1 MALDITR
8 LSGGNTPADGSDP
21 RTFPA
26 IWNATSDALEALDL
40 DDLTGVSI
48 TTPAAGEKLVYDG
61 TNWVN
66 LEGYVYVDTVYFT
79 SSGTFTKADYPWLRA
94 IRVKCQGAGGGGAGV
109 LSNPGQQAIGRSG
122 GGGGYAESFI
132 TDIASLDASVTVTRG
147 AGGAG
152 GTSAPTDGSA
162 GGTSSF
168 GALVSASGG
177 GAGVFSLS
185 NTLSVLAGVQ
195 GGATNTGDLTI
206 DGGPSGS
213 GIVISGSLGLT
224 GFGGDSVLGAGG
236 GGRQTSADGDPG
248 KNYGG
253 GGSAG
258 ADRDD
263 TGRPGGAGAN
273 GIVIV
278 ELYA

>member
-26 IWNATSDALEALDL
+26 IWNATATALEGLGFD
-40 DDLTGVSI
+40 I
-48 TTPAAGEKLVYDG
+48 TTPAAGEKLVFDG

-66 LEGYVYVDTVYFT
+66 LEGYVYVETVYFT
-79 SSGTFTKADYPWLRA
+79 SNGTFTKADYPWLRA
-94 IRVKCQGAGGGGAGV
+94 IRVKVQGAGAGGGGA
-109 LSNPGQQAIGRSG
+109 LSNPGQQACGVSG
-122 GGGGYAESFI
+122 SGGGYAESFI
-132 TDIASLDASVTVTRG
+132 TDIAGLDASVTVTRG

-152 GTSAPTDGSA
+152 GTSAPTSGSN

-177 GAGVFSLS
+177 GVSVAMVSSTSSVMQGVS
-185 NTLSVLAGVQ
+185 
-195 GGATNTGDLTI
+195 GGSTNTGDLTI
-206 DGGPSGS
+206 NGGPSGFS
-213 GIVISGSLGLT
+213 VIVNGSAGVT
-224 GFGGDSVLGAGG
+224 GSGGDSVLGAGG
-236 GGRQTSADGDPG
+236 SGRQTSNNGDSG

-253 GGSAG
+253 GGSGG